1 MALEQNAIQVL
12 FALLIVLVLHD
23 IIMGLAQTAF
33 ALIQQ
38 KIATIMTAGMTQE
51 TTDAML
57 TTGTGK
63 KSRYTGIMA
72 AHPGAA
78 HIQQAQRNG

>member
-1 MALEQNAIQVL
+1 MVL
-12 FALLIVLVLHD
+12 GFPAHVHSQRQIAEHSAVLTVTVQ
-23 IIMGLAQTAF
+23 QTD
-33 ALIQQ
+33 
-38 KIATIMTAGMTQE
+38 GMTQE